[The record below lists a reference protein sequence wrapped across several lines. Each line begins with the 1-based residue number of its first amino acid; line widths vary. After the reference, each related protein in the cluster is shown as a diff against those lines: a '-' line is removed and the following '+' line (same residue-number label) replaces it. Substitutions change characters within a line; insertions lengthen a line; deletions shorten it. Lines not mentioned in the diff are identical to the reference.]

1 MGNTNL
7 LKLDHITVV
16 ARSLEEGC
24 TYIKDALG
32 IDMPNG
38 GAHPRMGTH
47 NKLMSLGD
55 EVFLELIAIDPDAS
69 APDRPRWFNLDA
81 FDDAPRL
88 GTWVVGTDDI
98 DATLAQLP
106 PASGRANEITRG
118 ELTWLISI
126 PDDGTMPLDGACPTL
141 IEWPDGPHPASK
153 MTDLGC
159 RLTAL
164 TIEHPEAGTI
174 QGLFGD
180 RIDSDFITIIDGPE
194 MKIRASIQT
203 PSGTRELS

>member
-1 MGNTNL
+1 MANTNS

-24 TYIKDALG
+24 AYIKDALG
-32 IDMPNG
+32 IDMPEG

-55 EVFLELIAIDPDAS
+55 DMFLELIAIDPDAN

-81 FDDAPRL
+81 FDDDPRL
-88 GTWVVGTDDI
+88 GTWVVGIDDI

-106 PASGRANEITRG
+106 PISGRANEITRG
-118 ELTWLISI
+118 DLTWLISI
-126 PDDGTMPLDGACPTL
+126 PDDGTMPLGGGCPTL
-141 IEWPDGPHPASK
+141 IEWPDGPHPASR
-153 MTDLGC
+153 MTDLEC

-164 TIEHPEAGTI
+164 TIEHPEAVTI
-174 QGLFGD
+174 EGLIGD
-180 RIDSDFITIIDGPE
+180 RIDRDFITITDGPE

-203 PSGTRELS
+203 PNGACELS